1 MNEPLKDGICVFL
14 HNFQLR
20 RNVQQ
25 QQRGAAAH
33 FAVASESHEA
43 ATSYLSFKTII
54 SNLSFRNLTVT
65 IFEVGP

>member
-43 ATSYLSFKTII
+43 ATSYLSF
-54 SNLSFRNLTVT
+54 NSFAPKGAIQLPLTQKL
-65 IFEVGP
+65 